1 MSDYIFGKN
10 SVLELLSQE
19 KRNVN
24 KILFSKGI
32 HSDAKINKIIDI
44 AKEKGIVFQF
54 VPKEKFQ
61 QFSEFSHQGVVA
73 YVSPIEY
80 IELEDFLEK
89 PINSSCGQTHK
100 KIIILDGVED
110 PHNFGSIVR
119 TAVCA
124 GFDAILMPSR
134 RNSIVNST
142 VEKSSA
148 GAINHIDIIMVNSL
162 SGAVD
167 KLKNNNFWIIA
178 TDGASKDNYFEIDYT
193 GMNFAIVMGSEKS
206 GISQNIL
213 KKSDFKV
220 KIPMCNNFDSLN
232 VANAASIIM
241 YESVKQITQKSN
253 LIV

>member
-1 MSDYIFGKN
+1 MSDYIYGKN
-10 SVLELLSQE
+10 SVLELLSQG

-24 KILFSKGI
+24 KILFSKGM
-32 HSDAKINKIIDI
+32 HADAKLNKIVDL
-44 AKEKGIVFQF
+44 AKEQGIVFQF

-61 QFSEFSHQGVVA
+61 QFSDVSHQGVVA

-80 IELEDFLEK
+80 MEIDDFLEK
-89 PINSSCGQTHK
+89 GGKNRRIV
-100 KIIILDGVED
+100 ILDGVED

-124 GFDAILMPSR
+124 GYDAIVMPSR

-162 SGAVD
+162 SSAVM
-167 KLKNNNFWIIA
+167 KLKDNDFWIIA
-178 TDGASKDNYFEIDYT
+178 SDAVSADNYFEIDYT
-193 GMNFAIVMGSEKS
+193 NMNFAIVMGSEKS
-206 GISQNIL
+206 GISQSVL
-213 KKSDFKV
+213 KQADFKV
-220 KIPMCNNFDSLN
+220 KIPMYNDFDSLN

-241 YESVKQITQKSN
+241 YEAVKQIAQKGI
-253 LIV
+253 L